1 MRRLAIFA
9 AALIASVVPIFAQES
24 YSFNAEGTNLNGT
37 PYRGTAVIQYIS
49 DSTCVIEWTTG
60 AATSQGICMRNG
72 PAFSAAYMLDGAVG
86 LIVYQ
91 ILDDGTLDGI
101 WTIAGIDGA
110 GTEVLTPQ

>member
-1 MRRLAIFA
+1 MRRLATFA
-9 AALIASVVPIFAQES
+9 AALIASAVPALAQDT
-24 YSFNAEGTNLNGT
+24 YSFNAEGTNLDGS
-37 PYRGTAVIQYIS
+37 PYRGTAVITYIS
-49 DSTCVIEWTTG
+49 DSTCIIEWTTG

-72 PAFSAAYMLDGAVG
+72 PAFAAAYTLQGATG

-101 WTIAGIDGA
+101 WTIAGLNGA